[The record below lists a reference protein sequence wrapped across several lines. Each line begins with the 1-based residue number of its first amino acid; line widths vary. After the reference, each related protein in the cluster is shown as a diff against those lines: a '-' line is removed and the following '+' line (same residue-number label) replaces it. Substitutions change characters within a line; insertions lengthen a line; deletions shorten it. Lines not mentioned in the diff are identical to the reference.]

1 MCELLG
7 ISADRAVPAAAFLA
21 EFARRGGETADN
33 PDGWGLAWWES
44 THLVLRK
51 APEAAARSAEFH
63 ALAQDI
69 RSPLVIAHVRK
80 ANPPSPHTPQNT
92 HPFVRACCGRRWV
105 FAHNG
110 KVPELLAARGCCH
123 PQHSQPAGQT
133 DSEHAFCYL
142 LEEIH
147 GVSTPEHPLRSGA
160 GGKGEPWFE
169 TLALRSAAIAA
180 YGQFNFLMSD
190 GAYLIAYGHDRLYR
204 REPHPAHTV
213 WIASA
218 PFTEDPDWE
227 AFEPGE
233 LHVYRTGQRLA
244 RFLTRPQAMVA
255 G

>member
-7 ISADRAVPAAAFLA
+7 ISVGQAVLASEFLA
-21 EFARRGGETADN
+21 GFARRGGEAADN

-44 THLVLRK
+44 GRLALRK
-51 APEAAARSAEFH
+51 APEAAAWSAEFR
-63 ALAQDI
+63 ALAQGL
-69 RSPLVIAHVRK
+69 RSALVIGHVRK
-80 ANPPSPHTPQNT
+80 ANPPSSHTLQNT
-92 HPFVRACCGRRWV
+92 HPFVRVCCGRRWV

-110 KVPELLAARGCCH
+110 KVPEVLATRGCCH
-123 PQHSQPAGQT
+123 PRHSRPAGET

-147 GVSTPEHPLRSGA
+147 CVSATDRSCAAAFEQAERGR
-160 GGKGEPWFE
+160 GERWFE

-190 GAYLIAYGHDRLYR
+190 GVYLIAYGHDRLYR
-204 REPHPAHTV
+204 RAVRAAHGV

-218 PFTEDPDWE
+218 PFTEDLDWE

-233 LHVYRTGQRLA
+233 LHIYRSGRRLA
-244 RFLTRPQAMVA
+244 RFLTGA
-255 G
+255 